1 MTANAQIKFDI
12 LQEDDRKL
20 MRFKAFI
27 ELKDIVI
34 VLKRKQSLFTTNI
47 YETCKNLVSKFQY
60 LQIRGLFG
68 VIEKIEKSSNE

>member
-1 MTANAQIKFDI
+1 
-12 LQEDDRKL
+12 

-34 VLKRKQSLFTTNI
+34 VLNRNQSIYLTNI

-60 LQIRGLFG
+60 LLIRGLFG
-68 VIEKIEKSSNE
+68 VIEKIEKSTNE